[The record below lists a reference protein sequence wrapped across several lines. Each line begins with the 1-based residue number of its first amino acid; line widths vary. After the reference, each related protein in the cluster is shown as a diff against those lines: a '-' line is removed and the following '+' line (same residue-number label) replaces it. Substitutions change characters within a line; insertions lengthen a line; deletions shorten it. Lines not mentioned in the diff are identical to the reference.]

1 MLEPCC
7 FLTFCF
13 LKRSLNLNN
22 EALTGKHPALPAL
35 CAETI
40 PVPKESQPGCWRVRE
55 AMLGNTSPITR
66 GASAPPFSH
75 PPTPQRDP
83 STSYSQRPHT

>member
-13 LKRSLNLNN
+13 LKKSLNLNN

-40 PVPKESQPGCWRVRE
+40 PVPKETQPGC
-55 AMLGNTSPITR
+55 
-66 GASAPPFSH
+66 
-75 PPTPQRDP
+75 
-83 STSYSQRPHT
+83 